1 MKSPMSKHWA
11 GKGYNSPLMQ
21 DKTPAILKP
30 VQEKKPSFVSEKV
43 IGTGPRNSEE
53 AIRKGRAE
61 VNKLKEKTV
70 GPSGTE
76 FDATDEAN
84 ERLDKAK
91 RAQTRE
97 ERMGN

>member
-1 MKSPMSKHWA
+1 MSKHWA

-30 VQEKKPSFVSEKV
+30 VKEKKPSFISEKV
-43 IGTGPRNSEE
+43 TGTGPRNSEE
-53 AIRKGRAE
+53 AISKGRAE